1 MISVKSTSQLPA
13 TVAHIFEDVQGAGIQ
28 IAAGHHRQ
36 LLATDSEEGDFNI
49 SPEGLDEMMFDAV
62 KEHLDLDPV
71 TLLEQL
77 VSPLHCEL
85 IHIHNAVTAEDFYV
99 LSSNSIDSVQSRLEN
114 MYFSETF

>member
-13 TVAHIFEDVQGAGIQ
+13 TVAHIFEDVEGAGIQ

-77 VSPLHCEL
+77 VSPLRCEL
-85 IHIHNAVTAEDFYV
+85 IHIHNSVTKQDFY
-99 LSSNSIDSVQSRLEN
+99 LLDGNGIDSVQSRLES
-114 MYFSETF
+114 MYSDTF